1 MFYVHVMRREEK
13 IVTERSVAEE
23 AEADRDLMLDDL
35 RRWYGGIS

>member
-23 AEADRDLMLDDL
+23 ADRDLMLDDL